1 MMMMVLSLMI
11 EIRETDEYCDADGD
25 LVSVLMTGISEEE
38 LVRKEMSSLLCMTDR
53 HYSQLSELMPE
64 RSGMSGMSKELFEPT
79 LSKVIFVT
87 SLHVGM

>member
-1 MMMMVLSLMI
+1 MMVFCLVI

-25 LVSVLMTGISEEE
+25 LVSVLVTGISEEE

-87 SLHVGM
+87 FLHVCM

>member
-1 MMMMVLSLMI
+1 MSI
-11 EIRETDEYCDADGD
+11 
-25 LVSVLMTGISEEE
+25 LMTGISEEE
-38 LVRKEMSSLLCMTDR
+38 LVRKEMSSLLCMSDR

-87 SLHVGM
+87 SLHVCM

>member
-1 MMMMVLSLMI
+1 MMMVLSLMI

>member
-1 MMMMVLSLMI
+1 
-11 EIRETDEYCDADGD
+11 
-25 LVSVLMTGISEEE
+25 MTGISEEE
-38 LVRKEMSSLLCMTDR
+38 LVRKEMSSLLCMSDR

-87 SLHVGM
+87 SACMNVSVCVCACTHVCGLHMCD

>member
-1 MMMMVLSLMI
+1 MMMVFSLMI
-11 EIRETDEYCDADGD
+11 EIRETDEYCDAEFD

-79 LSKVIFVT
+79 LSKVLFVT